1 MGVNGIY
8 GLSGS
13 GIDVESMVKVG
24 MMSRQNEYDKMAQK
38 FTKNEWIKADY
49 LELNNKITTFNAST
63 LSQYKMSTTMNARTA
78 DSSSAAVKVTA
89 NSTAGLM
96 NHKVAV
102 SELSSNAYLISEKD
116 AIKRINKSSDTYSS
130 DSIYLKDIL
139 FSNLTLSSDKTKVS
153 ATTLRNGVAATD
165 DNGNSLPNGKN
176 YGTGYVSLAN
186 NAIAFKIS
194 DGVTME
200 KDADGN
206 VKKDSSG
213 NEILKK
219 AEITFTYKEIMDGV
233 TLNDLAS
240 RINAA
245 GLNIRAS
252 YDSVQDQFTLYN
264 KQGGEDNN
272 IRIETYDNNGTNL
285 YAGSVAMGFFN
296 ELNLKQSISGE
307 IDTTKKFKLF
317 TGNGAGS
324 LDANGNEK
332 SYSFTAAGKSGTINV
347 DGIDYTTTDNRITVG
362 GVTYTALNVTA
373 SKDSNGNVTALNAA
387 TVSVTQDTDSIMDK
401 VKSFVTDYNKLLA
414 DLYAKYDEKPNSDY
428 KPLTQSQKDQMKD
441 DQIEKWEAKAK
452 AGLLYHDS
460 TLGKVIQTMRS
471 AVSESVDGIEGKY
484 NSIYSL
490 GISTTGIKGQLV
502 LDEDKLKTA
511 LANDPDAVYNVF
523 AKLESTTTNN
533 ASAVYQTGNGK
544 VTTKSNG
551 NGIAQRLGDIFVEA
565 NKLIKERAGSSA
577 DITEDS
583 DLNTLLRNLQTK
595 MSNFKRAMNS
605 FEDALYKK
613 YDNMESTLAKLGMQ
627 LNYVMGNQS

>member
-78 DSSSAAVKVTA
+78 ESSSAAVKVTA

-102 SELSSNAYLISEKD
+102 SELSANAYLISSKD
-116 AIKRINKSSDTYSS
+116 AINRINTGSDTYSS

-139 FSNLTLSSDKTKVS
+139 FSNLTLSSDGTKVNS
-153 ATTLRNGVAATD
+153 TTLRNGVATTD
-165 DNGNSLPNGKN
+165 LPNGKN
-176 YGTGYVSLAN
+176 YSPGYVALTN

-219 AEITFTYKEIMDGV
+219 AEISFTYQEIINGV

-296 ELNLKQSISGE
+296 ELNLQQSISGE
-307 IDTTKKFKLF
+307 IDTTKEFKLR
-317 TGNGAGS
+317 TGQGSAGGTDDNG
-324 LDANGNEK
+324 EK
-332 SYSFTAAGKSGTINV
+332 WSFTASGKSGTINV
-347 DGIDYTTTDNRITVG
+347 DGIDYKTTDNRITVG
-362 GVTYTALNVTA
+362 GVTYTALNQTA
-373 SKDSNGNVTALNAA
+373 TKDDDGNITALNAA

-401 VKSFVTDYNKLLA
+401 VKSFVTDYNTLLA
-414 DLYAKYDEKPNSDY
+414 SLYEKYDEKPNSDY

-441 DQIEKWEAKAK
+441 DQIEKWEEKAK

-460 TLGKVIQTMRS
+460 TLGKVIQSMRS
-471 AVSESVDGIEGKY
+471 AVSETVDGIEGKY

-511 LANDPDAVYNVF
+511 LANDPDSVYNIF
-523 AKLESTTTNN
+523 AKLESTTTNS
-533 ASAVYQTGNGK
+533 ASAVYQTQTDASGK
-544 VTTKSNG
+544 VTVTSKSNG

-583 DLNTLLRNLQTK
+583 DLNTLLRQLQTK

>member
-78 DSSSAAVKVTA
+78 ESSSAAVKVTA

-102 SELSSNAYLISEKD
+102 SELSANAYLISSKD
-116 AIKRINKSSDTYSS
+116 AINRINTGSDTYSS

-139 FSNLTLSSDKTKVS
+139 FSNLTLSSDGTKVNS
-153 ATTLRNGVAATD
+153 TTLRNGVATTD
-165 DNGNSLPNGKN
+165 LPNGKN
-176 YGTGYVSLAN
+176 YSPGYVALTN

-219 AEITFTYKEIMDGV
+219 AEISFTYQEIINGV

-296 ELNLKQSISGE
+296 ELNLQQSISGE
-307 IDTTKKFKLF
+307 IDTTKEFKLS
-317 TGNGAGS
+317 TGKGS
-324 LDANGNEK
+324 EG
-332 SYSFTAAGKSGTINV
+332 GKNT
-347 DGIDYTTTDNRITVG
+347 DG
-362 GVTYTALNVTA
+362 
-373 SKDSNGNVTALNAA
+373 S
-387 TVSVTQDTDSIMDK
+387 
-401 VKSFVTDYNKLLA
+401 
-414 DLYAKYDEKPNSDY
+414 
-428 KPLTQSQKDQMKD
+428 
-441 DQIEKWEAKAK
+441 EKWLTTELPLAASPI
-452 AGLLYHDS
+452 LH
-460 TLGKVIQTMRS
+460 
-471 AVSESVDGIEGKY
+471 
-484 NSIYSL
+484 SIKL
-490 GISTTGIKGQLV
+490 QL
-502 LDEDKLKTA
+502 KMMTA
-511 LANDPDAVYNVF
+511 
-523 AKLESTTTNN
+523 
-533 ASAVYQTGNGK
+533 
-544 VTTKSNG
+544 
-551 NGIAQRLGDIFVEA
+551 I
-565 NKLIKERAGSSA
+565 
-577 DITEDS
+577 
-583 DLNTLLRNLQTK
+583 LQP
-595 MSNFKRAMNS
+595 
-605 FEDALYKK
+605 
-613 YDNMESTLAKLGMQ
+613 
-627 LNYVMGNQS
+627 